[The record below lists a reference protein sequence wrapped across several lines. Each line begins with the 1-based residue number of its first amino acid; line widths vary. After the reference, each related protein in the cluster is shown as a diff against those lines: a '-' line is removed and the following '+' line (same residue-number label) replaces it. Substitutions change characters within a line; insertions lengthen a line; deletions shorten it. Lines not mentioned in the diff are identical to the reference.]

1 MMSNSEEDNL
11 CDSMLSAIKNA
22 QKRAKL
28 LNHEDR
34 IALENELG
42 WWLKNDWTEM
52 DVQWIKGSAI
62 QNLCVWKKTTSEH
75 LVVVRD

>member
-1 MMSNSEEDNL
+1 MHSSEEDNI

-28 LNHEDR
+28 LSHEDR

-42 WWLKNDWTEM
+42 QWLKNDWKKM
-52 DVQWIKGSAI
+52 DVQWIKKINNRES
-62 QNLCVWKKTTSEH
+62 L
-75 LVVVRD
+75 

>member
-1 MMSNSEEDNL
+1 MMHNSEEDNL

-22 QKRAKL
+22 QKRAKP

-52 DVQWIKGSAI
+52 DVQWIKRIS
-62 QNLCVWKKTTSEH
+62 NSES
-75 LVVVRD
+75 L

>member
-1 MMSNSEEDNL
+1 MSNSEEDNL

-42 WWLKNDWTEM
+42 WRLKNDWTEI
-52 DVQWIKGSAI
+52 DVQWVKKSAI
-62 QNLCVWKKTTSEH
+62 NVIGFQKARLFEAKSRLKN
-75 LVVVRD
+75 D